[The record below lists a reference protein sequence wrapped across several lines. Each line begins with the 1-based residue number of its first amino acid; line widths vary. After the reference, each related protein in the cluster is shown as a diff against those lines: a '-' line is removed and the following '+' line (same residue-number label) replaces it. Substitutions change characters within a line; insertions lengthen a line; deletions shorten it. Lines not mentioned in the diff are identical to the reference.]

1 MPISKAL
8 CVDVIIPTFEP
19 DEKFHLLM
27 RKLRQQTYPV
37 NKILIM
43 NTGTILPEEAH
54 YRRHLKQESAGG
66 HVPVLEV
73 YHLDRSE
80 FDHGG
85 TRNLAMS
92 FSSAEI
98 AIFMTQD
105 AVPENEELIA
115 RLVEPF
121 LKKDGV
127 ENYEFV
133 NGKMYRE
140 NNLDHRL
147 AAVYARQI
155 PAENCPP
162 LERFSRGFNYP
173 DVEMRKSRKDL
184 KEIGIKTYFCSNAC
198 AAYQREIWERV
209 GGFPSPA
216 IFNEDMIFAGHAVNA
231 GYEIFYA
238 PAARVVHSHNYGFL
252 VQFRRN
258 FDMAVSQT
266 QHPEVFEGV
275 KSEPEGVKYVKEA
288 VKWTIAQGKPWLLVP
303 LVWQSGWKY
312 LGYKLGR
319 NYQKL
324 PMFLVKRFSWQKSYW
339 K

>member
-127 ENYEFV
+127 ENYCEWENV
-133 NGKMYRE
+133 PGEKSGPSSCRRVCQADSCRKMPAFGAFFP
-140 NNLDHRL
+140 RL
-147 AAVYARQI
+147 
-155 PAENCPP
+155 
-162 LERFSRGFNYP
+162 
-173 DVEMRKSRKDL
+173 
-184 KEIGIKTYFCSNAC
+184 
-198 AAYQREIWERV
+198 
-209 GGFPSPA
+209 
-216 IFNEDMIFAGHAVNA
+216 
-231 GYEIFYA
+231 
-238 PAARVVHSHNYGFL
+238 
-252 VQFRRN
+252 
-258 FDMAVSQT
+258 
-266 QHPEVFEGV
+266 
-275 KSEPEGVKYVKEA
+275 
-288 VKWTIAQGKPWLLVP
+288 
-303 LVWQSGWKY
+303 
-312 LGYKLGR
+312 
-319 NYQKL
+319 
-324 PMFLVKRFSWQKSYW
+324 
-339 K
+339 